1 MKKIKMIILTIILQ
15 ILILLSVCSAA
26 HYIVGY
32 VEDAKDGTSANDYT
46 ILLWNPSVGIQEN
59 LTDIIGSNGN
69 SRVSNVYMIDCELLQ
84 SGCNIN
90 NNLTLKIINN
100 GDNYISGETNVTIT
114 GAGYDVVNNITLN
127 SPPSTVLNYPLN
139 QDKISELQ
147 IEFNCSV
154 FDYDD
159 NLKEVSLYGNW
170 TGEWSLNETKEIGI
184 GEKFIIF
191 TKNILQGFYNYNCK
205 VVDTLSISSF
215 STQNNSFTIDLTPP
229 IIESVLGNISY
240 SCGNTNNIKINCTAY
255 DELLN
260 VDKVIIQ
267 SISPGGITNYSGSIL
282 EGNTYYAEILL
293 NELGTWKFN
302 CIVNDSAGNVNNLT
316 SEDFFVYSNLPDL
329 IINAS
334 SINLSED
341 NPIENQLVEIN
352 VDIKNMGCE
361 KAENF
366 LISFFEGDPLESGIN
381 IGNKTINISQISST
395 LTNISWNTKIGPNN
409 IYIFADYD
417 DKITEENEE
426 NNKENKTIS
435 IKAWQDIYGNTSVN
449 KIIGGETVNIKKWF
463 NESYLEGNIFITDSE
478 CTVNWLS
485 LQAIGRAK
493 NGEES
498 SNDFLEIDE
507 LLGMGNFEDSVSN
520 TFSENQNPKGVRS
533 IIIYQK
539 EISNI
544 PVISSTESSEFV
556 TGILWDSSDDEI
568 GGEFDTGDKED
579 IVFVTPIKKDT
590 EGTYGFYDYEIKIP
604 SRLREYYDVDSEEVY
619 LYYDLN

>member
-32 VEDAKDGTSANDYT
+32 VEDAKDGTSANEHT

-59 LTDIIGSNGN
+59 LTDIIGPNGN
-69 SRVSNVYMIDCELLQ
+69 SHVSNVYMIDCELLQ

-127 SPPSTVLNYPLN
+127 SPPSTVLNYPSN

-329 IINAS
+329 AINAS

-352 VDIKNMGCE
+352 VDIKNIGCE
-361 KAENF
+361 KAENV

-556 TGILWDSSDDEI
+556 TGILWDSSDDKI

>member
-32 VEDAKDGTSANDYT
+32 VEDAKDGTSANEHT

-59 LTDIIGSNGN
+59 LTDIIGPNGN
-69 SRVSNVYMIDCELLQ
+69 SHVSNVYMIDCELLQ

-100 GDNYISGETNVTIT
+100 GDNYISGEINVTIT

-127 SPPSTVLNYPLN
+127 SPPSTVLNYPSN

-170 TGEWSLNETKEIGI
+170 TGEWVLNETREIGV

-215 STQNNSFTIDLTPP
+215 SPQNNSFTIDLTPP

-240 SCGNTNNIKINCTAY
+240 SCGDTNKIKINCTAY

-260 VDKVIIQ
+260 VDKIIIQ

-282 EGNTYYAEILL
+282 EENTYYAEIIL

-302 CIVNDSAGNVNNLT
+302 CIANDSAGNVNNLT

-329 IINAS
+329 AINAS

-341 NPIENQLVEIN
+341 DPIENQLVEIN
-352 VDIKNMGCE
+352 VEIKNIGCE
-361 KAENF
+361 NTENV

-381 IGNKTINISQISST
+381 IGNKAINISQISST

-435 IKAWQDIYGNTSVN
+435 IKAWQDIYGNTSVD

-520 TFSENQNPKGVRS
+520 TFSENQNPRGVQS